1 MTLPLRTTSLDP
13 VQIPGWRWQPFL
25 DTAVAALSSLQPNPY
40 PIAERFLQK
49 RQHRIQGETSAGQH
63 CNLGLFNR
71 KAAPSALCLR

>member
-49 RQHRIQGETSAGQH
+49 EGSTGSKAKPVGQH

>member
-25 DTAVAALSSLQPNPY
+25 DTAVAALSSLQLDPY

-49 RQHRIQGETSAGQH
+49 EGSTGS
-63 CNLGLFNR
+63 
-71 KAAPSALCLR
+71 KAKPVPVSTATWALSLIHI